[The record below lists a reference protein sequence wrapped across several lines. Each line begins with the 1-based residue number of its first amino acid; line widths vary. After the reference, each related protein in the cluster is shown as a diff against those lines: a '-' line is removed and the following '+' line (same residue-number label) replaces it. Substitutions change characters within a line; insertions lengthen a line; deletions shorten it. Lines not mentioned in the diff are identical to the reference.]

1 VQEFSPLPLFLFP
14 SFLFLTPMGAL
25 FLPFVLPPRQLSHQ
39 AGGALAFRF
48 AGLGNHGRRSAAGPP
63 PS

>member
-1 VQEFSPLPLFLFP
+1 MQEFFPLPLFLFP
-14 SFLFLTPMGAL
+14 SFLFARMGAL

-63 PS
+63 PR